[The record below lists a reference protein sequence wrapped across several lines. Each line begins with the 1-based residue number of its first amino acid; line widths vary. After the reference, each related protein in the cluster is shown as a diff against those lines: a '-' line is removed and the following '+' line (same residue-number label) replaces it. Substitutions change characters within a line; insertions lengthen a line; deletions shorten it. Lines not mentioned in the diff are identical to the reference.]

1 MDSSP
6 AAPEETG
13 RVIEASLP
21 AWLPLPASNA
31 PAPSDIDVLVIGGG
45 IIGCSLAYYLAREG
59 VEVVLVER
67 GEINREAAGTNA
79 GSFHLQVAIH
89 QLTSFDV
96 ETVADRLLPE
106 VRLLVEAA
114 RLWQELEH
122 ELRGSIEMHVT
133 GGLMVAET
141 PEQFQ
146 LLIDKQRI
154 EQQAGLETH
163 VLSGS
168 ALRDFAPYLAEDLPG
183 ASFCPQEGHA
193 NPLYAAPLFALR
205 AAQQGAMIC
214 THTAVTAV
222 EPDSGGGFSVQTS
235 AGAIRARRVVNAA
248 GAWAEDVAR
257 LSGLDL
263 PVRREGLH
271 VNVTEPRERF
281 LEPLIQHIG
290 RRLTLKQSVNN
301 TLIIGGGWPSRP
313 GPAPAR
319 YSTIWDSAAGNAAVA
334 VRVIP
339 RLADVRIIRMWSGV
353 MAFTQD
359 FSPVVGEHR
368 VLPGYF
374 TCVVT
379 TGFTLGPLMSRLL
392 AEQMTAPGAGTPFPP
407 TFSPDRTSARPTVRT

>member
-6 AAPEETG
+6 ALPEEMG
-13 RVIEASLP
+13 QIIEASLP
-21 AWLPLPASNA
+21 AWLPLPTSIA
-31 PAPSDIDVLVIGGG
+31 PLPRDVDVLVIGGG
-45 IIGCSLAYYLAREG
+45 IIGCSLAYYLACQG

-79 GSFHLQVAIH
+79 GSFHLQIAIH
-89 QLTSFDV
+89 QLASFEV
-96 ETVADRLLPE
+96 EAVADRLLPE
-106 VRLLVEAA
+106 VHLLVEAA
-114 RLWQELEH
+114 RLWQDLEH

-205 AAQQGAMIC
+205 AAEQGAMIR
-214 THTAVTAV
+214 THTAVTAL
-222 EPDSGGGFSVQTS
+222 ERGSDGGFSIETT
-235 AGAIRARRVVNAA
+235 AGVIHARRVVNAA

-257 LSGLDL
+257 LSGLAL

-281 LEPLIQHIG
+281 LQPLIQHIG

-301 TLIIGGGWPSRP
+301 TLIIGGGWPSRRGSAP
-313 GPAPAR
+313 GR

-359 FSPVVGEHR
+359 FSPVAGEHR
-368 VLPGYF
+368 ALPGYF

-392 AEQMTAPGAGTPFPP
+392 AEQMTEPGAHTQFPP
-407 TFSPDRTSARPTVRT
+407 SFSPDRTSARPQVRT